1 MRHTE
6 HAKTLTAGAGYC
18 SPVEIQ
24 HENAT
29 LSLIPTAGGTMTAQY
44 TTSKREQL
52 AQGTATWIAVPGM
65 DGVAAA
71 STYTLPGLA
80 TAVRASATTQNGIFE
95 VVQ

>member
-6 HAKTLTAGAGYC
+6 HSKTLTAGAGYC

-24 HENAT
+24 HEYAT
-29 LSLIPTAGGTMTAQY
+29 LSLIPVAGGTMTAQY

-52 AQGTATWIAVPGM
+52 AQGTANWISVPGM
-65 DGVAAA
+65 VGVSAA
-71 STYTLPGLA
+71 SSYTLPGLA
-80 TAVRASATTQNGIFE
+80 TAVRASATTENGVFE